1 VPITRLPEL
10 PPPLDLGSLFE
21 LAEALDVAEWSA

>member
-21 LAEALDVAEWSA
+21 LADALDIRTWSA